1 MSFPTPLT
9 KVFTKFKF
17 SLQHSTDQAA
27 AFPPGIL
34 SAVQTEVDLF
44 DMAEKVVGGVPVGG
58 VPVGGVLV
66 GGALVG
72 GAPSLPSK

>member
-34 SAVQTEVDLF
+34 SAVQTEADLF
-44 DMAEKVVGGVPVGG
+44 NVAGKVVGGVLVGG
-58 VPVGGVLV
+58 VLVGGVLVGGVLV
-66 GGALVG
+66 GGA
-72 GAPSLPSK
+72 PPLPSN